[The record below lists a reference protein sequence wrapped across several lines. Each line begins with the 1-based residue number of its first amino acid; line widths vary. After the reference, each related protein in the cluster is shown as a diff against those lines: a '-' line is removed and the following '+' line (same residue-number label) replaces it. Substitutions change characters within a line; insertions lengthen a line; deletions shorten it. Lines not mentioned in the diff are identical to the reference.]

1 MSFGKASRA
10 TPALSMGYGT
20 NYPPELQKKIGP
32 GPGGHLPAADP
43 NRHLAP
49 SFSIRPRYKAA
60 GKTAYR
66 SPGPANYDLPSALM
80 NGTKGAEATG
90 GYIGNEKR
98 FTGGF
103 QVGADAELIM
113 HARSQFELSDFD
125 ALSHISE
132 MDSSSVVS
140 VESLGGSAGSVADGS
155 LALSTRSLR
164 SAGQSSIY
172 DTRIGMGKQA
182 LSQFVSPPGGGFA
195 RSLRPSPGLQ
205 TLSGEVGSSFPSVV
219 EKQPLSRYP
228 SAKTMVFGTSQRPGP
243 ADGLVRRKAPGP
255 GTYEGQ
261 GGFGAQPS
269 SRTRTAPTAK
279 FGTGRRLNLTDPK
292 QTL

>member
-1 MSFGKASRA
+1 MRSSRREGLARGNGPASLVSLI
-10 TPALSMGYGT
+10 ALSPRLITDDLAGA
-20 NYPPELQKKIGP
+20 
-32 GPGGHLPAADP
+32 HL
-43 NRHLAP
+43 
-49 SFSIRPRYKAA
+49 SC
-60 GKTAYR
+60 R
-66 SPGPANYDLPSALM
+66 S
-80 NGTKGAEATG
+80 
-90 GYIGNEKR
+90 R
-98 FTGGF
+98 
-103 QVGADAELIM
+103 
-113 HARSQFELSDFD
+113 
-125 ALSHISE
+125 
-132 MDSSSVVS
+132 

-155 LALSTRSLR
+155 LAFSTRSLR